1 VSAVR
6 RRVRGLAGIAAGLA
20 IITALAGC
28 TSNDALADQ
37 YKGGGT
43 QNYISG
49 DGSVTEFAEAERGE
63 PVEFASETTDG
74 TAVSSADY
82 EGEVLVVN
90 FWYAACPPC
99 RVEAPDL
106 QKVSSQFEGKGASFL
121 GVNVRD
127 QAETA
132 ENFEDEIGITYPTV
146 IDTNN
151 GNMLLAF
158 AGNVQP
164 NAVPTTLVI
173 DKQGRVAARF
183 LGLVEEASILETVV
197 RDTIAEDD

>member
-1 VSAVR
+1 VR
-6 RRVRGLAGIAAGLA
+6 RALAAGAAA
-20 IITALAGC
+20 IAVVAVLAGC
-28 TSNDALADQ
+28 ASDPLAEQ
-37 YKGGGT
+37 YAAGTT
-43 QNYISG
+43 QNYISDAG
-49 DGSVTEFAEAERGE
+49 TLMTIAEADRGE
-63 PVEFASETTDG
+63 AVDFAGETESGVE
-74 TAVSSADY
+74 VSSDDY
-82 EGEVLVVN
+82 RGEVLVVN

-106 QKVSSQFEGKGASFL
+106 EELYQQFDGAGATFL

-132 ENFEDEIGITYPTV
+132 LTFEKEAGISYPSV
-146 IDTNN
+146 IDANE

-158 AGNVQP
+158 SETVAP

-183 LGLVEEASILETVV
+183 LGLIDAPSTLKTLIRE
-197 RDTIAEDD
+197 TIAEDG

>member
-1 VSAVR
+1 MKRA
-6 RRVRGLAGIAAGLA
+6 LAGLA
-20 IITALAGC
+20 AAVAVVALLAGC
-28 TSNDALADQ
+28 TDT
-37 YKGGGT
+37 GGVAGT
-43 QNYISG
+43 VGNGDQNYNSD
-49 DGSVTEFAEAERGE
+49 DGAITEIAAADRDA
-63 PVEFASETTDG
+63 PVSFESETTDG
-74 TAVSSADY
+74 VAVASDDY
-82 EGEVLVVN
+82 LGEVLVVN

-106 QKVSSQFEGKGASFL
+106 QKLSQEFDGKGATFL

-132 ENFEDEIGITYPTV
+132 ENVEDEWGISYPSV

-158 AGNVQP
+158 AGTVQP

-173 DKQGRVAARF
+173 DKQGRVAARI
-183 LGLVEEASILETVV
+183 LGQLTDPGILRTIIS
-197 RDTIAEDD
+197 DTSKED